1 MINLRRPD
9 QHQKVHH
16 EPKEMLPQQT
26 TLQKL
31 SLQKEAFMIK
41 QLFLL
46 PCLLASGF
54 AFAAGNTLDITV
66 NGVRDD
72 QGMIRAGIYDTPAAF
87 PKEGKALAKTS
98 TPAKAGSVKLQFTDL
113 PPGKYAVI
121 LYHDENN
128 DGQMDKRFGMIPI
141 EGYGL
146 SNNIK
151 ASGKPSFDQCAFDVP
166 ETKNQTID
174 LRY

>member
-1 MINLRRPD
+1 MNLLKRP
-9 QHQKVHH
+9 
-16 EPKEMLPQQT
+16 
-26 TLQKL
+26 LQL
-31 SLQKEAFMIK
+31 LLYTASLALCMSANA
-41 QLFLL
+41 L
-46 PCLLASGF
+46 
-54 AFAAGNTLDITV
+54 AAGNTLDITV
-66 NGVRDD
+66 KGVRDD
-72 QGMIRAGIYDTPAAF
+72 QGMVRAGIYNSAETF
-87 PKEGKALAKTS
+87 PKEGKAMARTA
-98 TPAKAGSVKLQFTDL
+98 TPAKAGNVTLQFTDL

-151 ASGKPSFDQCAFDVP
+151 ASGKPSFDECAFEIP
-166 ETKNQTID
+166 PTKTQTID

>member
-1 MINLRRPD
+1 
-9 QHQKVHH
+9 
-16 EPKEMLPQQT
+16 MLPEQT
-26 TLQKL
+26 TLQRLPTKKEKQMRL
-31 SLQKEAFMIK
+31 SLRSVA
-41 QLFLL
+41 LL
-46 PCLLASGF
+46 IGGLISSSGIL
-54 AFAAGNTLDITV
+54 AAGNTLDITV
-66 NGVRDD
+66 KGVRDD
-72 QGMIRAGIYDTPAAF
+72 QGMVRAGIYNSADTF
-87 PKEGKALAKTS
+87 PKEGKAMARTA
-98 TPAKAGSVKLQFTDL
+98 TPAKTGSVTLQFTDI

-151 ASGKPSFDQCAFDVP
+151 ASGKPSFDQCAFEIP
-166 ETKNQTID
+166 ETKSQTID

>member
-1 MINLRRPD
+1 MLPEQTPLQRLSVKKEEQMNLSLRR
-9 QHQKVHH
+9 VA
-16 EPKEMLPQQT
+16 LFT
-26 TLQKL
+26 GGLIL
-31 SLQKEAFMIK
+31 SSG
-41 QLFLL
+41 LL
-46 PCLLASGF
+46 
-54 AFAAGNTLDITV
+54 AAGNTLDITV
-66 NGVRDD
+66 KGVRDD
-72 QGMIRAGIYDTPAAF
+72 QGMVRAGIYNSAETF
-87 PKEGKALAKTS
+87 PKEGKAMARTA
-98 TPAKAGSVKLQFTDL
+98 TPAKAGSVALQFTDL

-151 ASGKPSFDQCAFDVP
+151 ASGKPSFDQCAFEIP
-166 ETKNQTID
+166 AIRSQTID

>member
-1 MINLRRPD
+1 MLPEQTPLQRLSVKKEEQMNLSLRR
-9 QHQKVHH
+9 VA
-16 EPKEMLPQQT
+16 LFT
-26 TLQKL
+26 AGLIL
-31 SLQKEAFMIK
+31 SSG
-41 QLFLL
+41 LL
-46 PCLLASGF
+46 
-54 AFAAGNTLDITV
+54 AAGNTLDITV
-66 NGVRDD
+66 KGVRDD
-72 QGMIRAGIYDTPAAF
+72 QGMVRAGIYNSAETF
-87 PKEGKALAKTS
+87 PKEGKAMARTA
-98 TPAKAGSVKLQFTDL
+98 TPAKAGSVALLFTDL

-151 ASGKPSFDQCAFDVP
+151 ASGKPSFDQCAFEIP
-166 ETKNQTID
+166 ESRSQTID

>member
-1 MINLRRPD
+1 MNQCKRP
-9 QHQKVHH
+9 
-16 EPKEMLPQQT
+16 
-26 TLQKL
+26 LQILTCVLLL
-31 SLQKEAFMIK
+31 SVGMATSAL
-41 QLFLL
+41 
-46 PCLLASGF
+46 
-54 AFAAGNTLDITV
+54 AAGNTLDITV
-66 NGVRDD
+66 KGVRDD
-72 QGMIRAGIYDTPAAF
+72 QGMVRAGIYNSADTF
-87 PKEGKALAKTS
+87 PKEGKAMARTAA
-98 TPAKAGSVKLQFTDL
+98 PAKAGNVALQFTDL

-151 ASGKPSFDQCAFDVP
+151 ASGKPSFDECAFEIP
-166 ETKNQTID
+166 PTKAQTID

>member
-1 MINLRRPD
+1 
-9 QHQKVHH
+9 
-16 EPKEMLPQQT
+16 
-26 TLQKL
+26 
-31 SLQKEAFMIK
+31 MIK
-41 QLFLL
+41 RLL
-46 PCLLASGF
+46 LIPCVALSSL

-66 NGVRDD
+66 TGVRDD
-72 QGMIRAGIYDTPAAF
+72 QGMIRAGIYNSPETF
-87 PKEGKALAKTS
+87 PKEGKAMARAS
-98 TPAKAGSVKLQFTDL
+98 APAKAGSVKLAFVDL

-146 SNNIK
+146 SNNFK
-151 ASGKPSFDQCAFDVP
+151 ASGKPSFDQCAFDIP
-166 ETKNQTID
+166 ETKSQKID

>member
-1 MINLRRPD
+1 
-9 QHQKVHH
+9 
-16 EPKEMLPQQT
+16 MLPQQT
-26 TLQKL
+26 PLQKL

-41 QLFLL
+41 QLFLV
-46 PCLLASGF
+46 PCLLASGL

-72 QGMIRAGIYDTPAAF
+72 QGTIRAGIYDTPAAF
-87 PKEGKALAKTS
+87 PKEGKAMAKTS

>member
-1 MINLRRPD
+1 
-9 QHQKVHH
+9 
-16 EPKEMLPQQT
+16 MLPEQT
-26 TLQKL
+26 TLQRLPIEEEKQMSL
-31 SLQKEAFMIK
+31 SLRPVA
-41 QLFLL
+41 LFIGGLILSSGLL
-46 PCLLASGF
+46 
-54 AFAAGNTLDITV
+54 AAGNTLDITV
-66 NGVRDD
+66 KGVRDD
-72 QGMIRAGIYDTPAAF
+72 QGMVRAGIYNSADTF
-87 PKEGKALAKTS
+87 PKEGKAMARTA
-98 TPAKAGSVKLQFTDL
+98 TPAKAGIVALQFTDL

-151 ASGKPSFDQCAFDVP
+151 ASGKPSFDQCAFEIPD
-166 ETKNQTID
+166 TKSQTID

>member
-1 MINLRRPD
+1 MQGLSV
-9 QHQKVHH
+9 K
-16 EPKEMLPQQT
+16 KEENMNRSIQPL
-26 TLQKL
+26 
-31 SLQKEAFMIK
+31 A
-41 QLFLL
+41 LFLGGL
-46 PCLLASGF
+46 VLSASTW
-54 AFAAGNTLDITV
+54 AAGNTLDITV
-66 NGVRDD
+66 KGVRDD
-72 QGMIRAGIYDTPAAF
+72 KGMIRAGIYNTPDTF
-87 PKEGKALAKTS
+87 PKEGKAMARTS
-98 TPAKAGSVKLQFTDL
+98 APAKAGSVALQFTDL

-151 ASGKPSFDQCAFDVP
+151 ASGKPAFDQCAFDIP
-166 ETKNQTID
+166 ETKAQTID

>member
-1 MINLRRPD
+1 M
-9 QHQKVHH
+9 
-16 EPKEMLPQQT
+16 
-26 TLQKL
+26 
-31 SLQKEAFMIK
+31 
-41 QLFLL
+41 
-46 PCLLASGF
+46 
-54 AFAAGNTLDITV
+54 AAGSTLNLTI

-72 QGMIRAGIYDTPAAF
+72 QGVVRAGIYNSPDTF
-87 PKEGKALAKTS
+87 PKEGKAMARTA

-113 PPGKYAVI
+113 PAGKYAVI
-121 LYHDENN
+121 VYHDENN

-151 ASGKPSFDQCAFDVP
+151 ASGKPAFDQCAFEVP
-166 ETKNQTID
+166 ETQSQAID